1 MINNSGIT
9 SSESAE
15 AYAQQ
20 LLEAF
25 DQSIEDWIL
34 SSSPTP
40 RLGATDDR
48 SSSSIQR
55 SSTPPSTTQVS
66 NHSHVHSPQAIY
78 HTPLRRTIL
87 ATEGSSAGDFGLG
100 FAPADVSSPNS
111 HTLPHAYP
119 PSESPVIPA
128 SHVDLGPNF
137 FFANGS
143 ALLEQRQNT
152 ASPRSTNSASS
163 THSGPVRG
171 APPFTPSFDHTDESL
186 FGAASLLQPIVPP
199 STSAPPGPLVPPRPG
214 HGSLAVM
221 RRTITPSPVGPLIAA
236 VYIGFPLE
244 VHPAY
249 KGFFEP
255 SVSLRSSTPSM
266 SALITALRN
275 GNNMLS
281 GYLNQVCSNLD
292 SNPFCIAWSKTMVET
307 NKEFNLY
314 ENGYFALGL
323 LRDHLNSSTLVPR
336 ASHNSV
342 SIRTFEHFNI
352 SQERSF
358 FVLYCFPQHLEHEVE
373 PRADLP
379 SPTPFVLPSSRT
391 QTPALAG
398 HTTRSHTPAA
408 TSSFSQFLS
417 ALRSNCTFLDRH
429 FIAEASRLVKLGSAG
444 YNTAYLHIRQVLI
457 IQDVDVAAWA
467 RIPPNTYSN
476 NLTFASNARVLLQ
489 YLRERTTAERQAL
502 SQDLGEKED
511 GLIQFFG
518 HFFRVEEIPD
528 DWREAQSEVRTVG
541 GINQADVK
549 RIVEGYNIPPQQHRS
564 LSAQLMTYC

>member
-1 MINNSGIT
+1 MNPPWTRLRRQQADNPPADVALEFERRARPQHELPPTAFNQISEEAGARAGNHGPQQLNDMRDLSEFRYPPLEHSENLPAMINNSGIT

-186 FGAASLLQPIVPP
+186 FGTASLLQPIVPP

-214 HGSLAVM
+214 NGSLAVM
-221 RRTITPSPVGPLIAA
+221 RRTIRRRLS
-236 VYIGFPLE
+236 
-244 VHPAY
+244 VH
-249 KGFFEP
+249 
-255 SVSLRSSTPSM
+255 SLLP
-266 SALITALRN
+266 
-275 GNNMLS
+275 
-281 GYLNQVCSNLD
+281 
-292 SNPFCIAWSKTMVET
+292 
-307 NKEFNLY
+307 
-314 ENGYFALGL
+314 
-323 LRDHLNSSTLVPR
+323 STL
-336 ASHNSV
+336 AFH
-342 SIRTFEHFNI
+342 
-352 SQERSF
+352 
-358 FVLYCFPQHLEHEVE
+358 
-373 PRADLP
+373 
-379 SPTPFVLPSSRT
+379 
-391 QTPALAG
+391 
-398 HTTRSHTPAA
+398 
-408 TSSFSQFLS
+408 
-417 ALRSNCTFLDRH
+417 
-429 FIAEASRLVKLGSAG
+429 
-444 YNTAYLHIRQVLI
+444 
-457 IQDVDVAAWA
+457 
-467 RIPPNTYSN
+467 
-476 NLTFASNARVLLQ
+476 
-489 YLRERTTAERQAL
+489 
-502 SQDLGEKED
+502 
-511 GLIQFFG
+511 
-518 HFFRVEEIPD
+518 
-528 DWREAQSEVRTVG
+528 
-541 GINQADVK
+541 
-549 RIVEGYNIPPQQHRS
+549 
-564 LSAQLMTYC
+564 